1 MTATAQALRPPSRT
15 LLLLEGRALQEL
27 GAFML
32 LRPWLAA
39 APRGDGHPVLVLP
52 GLLASD
58 FSTQPLRSFLK
69 AQGYA
74 VHGWKQGRNLG
85 LRPGVEPDMLERVE
99 ELYDRHGG
107 RKLSLVGWSLGGIY
121 ARQLAKL
128 LPDKVRSV
136 ISLGSPFAGS
146 PKATNAWKVYEFA
159 SGQSVEDR
167 DGHIAGPLAEPP
179 PVPTTSIF
187 SRSDGIC
194 AWQTCVNE
202 ERAKSRTSRSMAA
215 IAGSAIIRPPSLP
228 SPTAWRSPKAS
239 GRSSTAPAG
248 RASCFRTGA
257 GLTRARRVTR
267 ACRRRAAVIP
277 SAARDL
283 SPAVAKGP
291 ALRSG

>member
-27 GAFML
+27 GAFLL

-39 APRGDGHPVLVLP
+39 APRGDGHPVMVLP

-128 LPDKVRSV
+128 LPDKVRCV
-136 ISLGSPFAGS
+136 ISLGSPFTGN

-159 SGQSVEDR
+159 SGQRVEDS
-167 DGHIAGPLAEPP
+167 DGHIA
-179 PVPTTSIF
+179 
-187 SRSDGIC
+187 
-194 AWQTCVNE
+194 
-202 ERAKSRTSRSMAA
+202 
-215 IAGSAIIRPPSLP
+215 
-228 SPTAWRSPKAS
+228 
-239 GRSSTAPAG
+239 
-248 RASCFRTGA
+248 
-257 GLTRARRVTR
+257 
-267 ACRRRAAVIP
+267 
-277 SAARDL
+277 
-283 SPAVAKGP
+283 
-291 ALRSG
+291 

>member
-74 VHGWKQGRNLG
+74 VHGWNQGRNLG
-85 LRPGVEPDMLERVE
+85 LRPGVEPDMVERVE
-99 ELYDRHGG
+99 ELHDRHGG
-107 RKLSLVGWSLGGIY
+107 RKLSLIGWSLGGIY
-121 ARQLAKL
+121 ARQLAKR
-128 LPDKVRSV
+128 LPDKVRCV
-136 ISLGSPFAGS
+136 ISLGSPFTGS

-159 SGQSVEDR
+159 SGQRVEDR
-167 DGHIAGPLAEPP
+167 EEHLAGPLSAPR
-179 PVPTTSIF
+179 SRI
-187 SRSDGIC
+187 SRS
-194 AWQTCVNE
+194 T
-202 ERAKSRTSRSMAA
+202 AA
-215 IAGSAIIRPPSLP
+215 IAGSAIIRPPSMP
-228 SPTAWRSPKAS
+228 SPTGWPSPKAS

-248 RASCFRTGA
+248 RASCFRIGV
-257 GLTRARRVTR
+257 GLSCCSARLQSRVICRSEKIAPLEWRA
-267 ACRRRAAVIP
+267 
-277 SAARDL
+277 
-283 SPAVAKGP
+283 PA
-291 ALRSG
+291 

>member
-99 ELYDRHGG
+99 ELHDRHGG

-128 LPDKVRSV
+128 LPDKVRCV

-146 PKATNAWKVYEFA
+146 PKSTNAWRTYEMV
-159 SGQSVEDR
+159 SGCTVEDQNVL
-167 DGHIAGPLAEPP
+167 DTLVEAP

-187 SRSDGIC
+187 SRTDGIC
-194 AWQTCVNE
+194 AWQACLNKDGPQAENIEVYGSHCGLGHHP
-202 ERAKSRTSRSMAA
+202 AVVYA
-215 IAGSAIIRPPSLP
+215 IADRLAQPEG
-228 SPTAWRSPKAS
+228 AWKK
-239 GRSSTAPAG
+239 
-248 RASCFRTGA
+248 F
-257 GLTRARRVTR
+257 
-267 ACRRRAAVIP
+267 
-277 SAARDL
+277 D
-283 SPAVAKGP
+283 
-291 ALRSG
+291 RSGWRHLVFPDWQRT